1 MMLNSMSYHILT
13 LFSTFSPFQWYIS
26 NEGKKMMFH
35 YIKFALAGDM
45 IINMDNPKEFENT
58 Y

>member
-1 MMLNSMSYHILT
+1 MSYHILT
-13 LFSTFSPFQWYIS
+13 LFSTLSPFQWYIS